1 MRVVKKVGE
10 IFKGLVYVG
19 EEGDNNNN
27 NNNNNK
33 QAFVKRL
40 FSGMQSANKK
50 NK

>member
-19 EEGDNNNN
+19 EEGGNNND
-27 NNNNNK
+27 NK
-33 QAFVKRL
+33 KAFVKRL
-40 FSGMQSANKK
+40 FPGMQSANKK